1 MNDQD
6 RRAVDKEGSQAIL
19 LCGIFIK
26 KIPRGPGKPGTT
38 MINDMKPDG
47 LVTAHVPA
55 HLRCLTRN

>member
-6 RRAVDKEGSQAIL
+6 RRAVDKEESQAIL
-19 LCGIFIK
+19 LCGIFK
-26 KIPRGPGKPGTT
+26 KIPRGPDKPGTT